1 MISLLV
7 LAQLT
12 IGSIA
17 LKPADY
23 LDGRA
28 IAGGTGAPVV
38 MLTLT
43 SSAAKRIATS
53 GPVLLDGAAVVTR
66 VTDGVIEIDGQPDFA
81 AAKALADAMRG
92 RYLGLPYAGAQA
104 ISAAVLAQT
113 QASR

>member
-1 MISLLV
+1 MIAALAI
-7 LAQLT
+7 LAQLA
-12 IGSIA
+12 IGGVPLA
-17 LKPADY
+17 ADDF

-28 IAGGTGAPVV
+28 IAGPTGAPVV

-81 AAKALADAMRG
+81 AAKALARALSG
-92 RYLGLPYAGAQA
+92 KEP
-104 ISAAVLAQT
+104 VPET
-113 QASR
+113 P

>member
-81 AAKALADAMRG
+81 AAKALALSYDQLRHALRRHGLLEKANDATR
-92 RYLGLPYAGAQA
+92 P
-104 ISAAVLAQT
+104 
-113 QASR
+113 